1 MRCGILA
8 IRSARAIVNMRL
20 PFSTRQIVTVAAAAA
35 GVLACGIAAHAAW
48 GAAGLIAPIA
58 LSVLVILLFVLES
71 RDQQHRLFLR
81 TLREQRS
88 MYTQLEALQ
97 HVIRATDPIA
107 PLPAMRSWAA
117 SPDLLRELV
126 ARILADQPH
135 QVVEA
140 SSGVSTLVI
149 AYCLKRLGRG
159 KVRSLEHDPMYAER
173 ARQLIKEHGL
183 DGFAEVIDA
192 PLVEQGIGGSMLRWY
207 DLSKADLAGPIDLL
221 VVDGPPDTTGPQARY
236 PALPLLKHLL
246 APGALVV
253 LDDGARDDE
262 RAIVKRWA
270 ELVPGA
276 ELRYLELEAGAWML
290 HVP

>member
-1 MRCGILA
+1 M
-8 IRSARAIVNMRL
+8 RSAPWLVHMRL
-20 PFSTRQIVTVAAAAA
+20 PFSIRQIVTVVGAAVA
-35 GVLACGIAAHAAW
+35 VLACGLAAHALW
-48 GAAGLIAPIA
+48 GTSGLAAPMA
-58 LSVLVILLFVLES
+58 LSVLAVLLFVLES
-71 RDQQHRLFLR
+71 RDHQHRLFLR
-81 TLREQRS
+81 TLQEQRS

-97 HVIRATDPIA
+97 HVIRATEPIA

-126 ARILADQPH
+126 ARILAEKPT

-159 KVRSLEHDPMYAER
+159 KVRSLEHDPIYAAR
-173 ARQLIKEHGL
+173 TRQLITEHGL
-183 DGFAEVIDA
+183 GAFAEVIDA
-192 PLVEQGIGGSMLRWY
+192 PLVEQRADGAMLRWY
-207 DLSKADLAGPIDLL
+207 DCSKAGLAGPIDLL

-246 APGALVV
+246 APGSLVV
-253 LDDGARDDE
+253 LDDGGRDDE
-262 RAIVKRWA
+262 RFIAKRWA
-270 ELVPGA
+270 DLVPGA

-290 HVP
+290 RLPAGR